1 MDVKTTAVMDQ
12 DENLFRNLMDGAA
25 IALVVARDDHF
36 LFANEFAN
44 ELYGIKEGA
53 SLVGRSTLGFHPNRA
68 NLAEFHKLLRDRERV
83 KNYSMELLTD
93 DGVAKTVIFTTTKG
107 LYEGKP
113 ANYSVLQDFTEL
125 VQSRAKYER
134 QEEQHKRILELMPD
148 AIIVQAGGKI
158 LYANQMAAQVFR
170 ASHKR
175 ELIGQE
181 SITLVVPRMRDHALG
196 LRQDVQTQDIATSV
210 EMRHLRLDGSEFP
223 SQIFMQTVNWDG
235 EKGTLIVIRDTS
247 KALENLE
254 KIQRKDREMEMA
266 QELGQTGHF
275 RVEFPDLNVTWSRT
289 LYKIHGLDPD
299 TAVLDMPLAK
309 SLVIPEDRANMVDAI
324 TNTLRKHKAHDYE
337 VRLQT
342 PDGELRSMMGS
353 VLPEFDENGEV
364 HSVFGFAQNVTAQR
378 ELEEKL
384 RQSQKMEAVGQLT
397 GGIAHDFNN
406 LLAVI
411 QGNAEL
417 LLEPDTVPE
426 ESRERMLQAIVSASE
441 RGADLTRNMLAFARE
456 QRLRPVVSTLAEPI
470 TSTITMLRR
479 AIEEE
484 IDINVEVTAY
494 PWSCE
499 VDPGQLE
506 NALINLVLNARD
518 AMPKG
523 GRIDVTLNNHHQPH
537 ALQIV
542 GEVIPKG
549 DYVVLSVCDTG
560 TGIAANKLKQVF
572 DPFFTT
578 KEVGKG
584 TGLGLSMVYG
594 FIKQSSG
601 YVAISSTPDAGT
613 KVCAYLPRVLE
624 G

>member
-1 MDVKTTAVMDQ
+1 MDVSTSAVMDQ

-25 IALVVARDDHF
+25 IALVVTRDDHF
-36 LFANEFAN
+36 LFANTFAN
-44 ELYGIKEGA
+44 DLYGVKGKGLI
-53 SLVGRSTLGFHPNRA
+53 GRSTFEFHPNRQ
-68 NLAEFHKLLRDRERV
+68 NLAEFQKLIREQERV
-83 KNYSMELLTD
+83 KNYSLELRAD
-93 DGVAKTVIFTTTKG
+93 DGVTKTVLFTTTKG
-107 LYEGKP
+107 YYEGKP
-113 ANYSVLQDFTEL
+113 AYYSVLQDFTEL
-125 VQSRAKYER
+125 AQSRARYER
-134 QEEQHKRILELMPD
+134 QEEQHKRILDLMPD
-148 AIIVQAGGKI
+148 AVVFQSRGKI
-158 LYANQMAAQVFR
+158 LYTNQMAVQIFR
-170 ASHKR
+170 ADSKQ
-175 ELIGQE
+175 ELIGME
-181 SITLVVPRMRDHALG
+181 SIDFVAPQMRAVALD
-196 LRQDVQTQDIATSV
+196 LREKVETQDLATNLD
-210 EMRHLRLDGSEFP
+210 MRHKRLDDSEFP
-223 SQIFMQTVNWDG
+223 TRLYMQPVNWDG
-235 EKGTLIVIRDTS
+235 ERGTLLIIRDMS
-247 KALENLE
+247 KAQENLE
-254 KIQRKDREMEMA
+254 KLQRKDREMEMA

-275 RVEFPDLNVTWSRT
+275 RVEFPDLKVEWSRT

-299 TAVLDMPLAK
+299 QTVLDMPLAK
-309 SLVIPEDRANMVDAI
+309 SLVIPEDRANMIDAI
-324 TNTLRKHKAHDYE
+324 TNTLRKHKPHDYE
-337 VRLQT
+337 VRLLT
-342 PDGELRSMMGS
+342 PDGEQRSMMGS

-364 HSVFGFAQNVTAQR
+364 HSVFGFSQNVTAQR

-426 ESRERMLQAIVSASE
+426 ASRERMLQAIVSASE

-456 QRLRPVVSTLAEPI
+456 QRLRPVVSTLADSV
-470 TSTITMLRR
+470 TSTVTLLRR
-479 AIEEE
+479 TIEEE
-484 IDINVEVTAY
+484 IDINVDITPY
-494 PWSCE
+494 PWACQ
-499 VDPGQLE
+499 VDLGQLE

-523 GRIDVTLNNHHQPH
+523 GRIDVSLHNHHQQH
-537 ALQIV
+537 AQQIS
-542 GEVIPKG
+542 GEKIPKG
-549 DYVVLSVCDTG
+549 DYVALSVSDTG

-601 YVAISSTPDAGT
+601 FVAIQSTLDVGT
-613 KVCAYLPRVLE
+613 KVSAYLPRVLE